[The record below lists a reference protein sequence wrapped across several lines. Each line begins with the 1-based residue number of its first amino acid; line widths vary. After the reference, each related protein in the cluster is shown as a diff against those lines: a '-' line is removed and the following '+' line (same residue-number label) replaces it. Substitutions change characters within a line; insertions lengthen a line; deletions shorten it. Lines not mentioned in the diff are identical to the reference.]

1 MTNVLLSWILTS
13 TKYFDHAEKSA
24 TDALKTSSKRVFQKT
39 EEANDY
45 LIGNKIAEKI
55 TSSASRSKP
64 EVNTH
69 TAETPEVRYAS
80 PGKTILAHQQLLMS

>member
-64 EVNTH
+64 EVVMQLE
-69 TAETPEVRYAS
+69 ETPKVRYVS
-80 PGKTILAHQQLLMS
+80 PGKTVHIIDVLRLI